1 MTATDTTF
9 DVDLAAIAP
18 RRPRRQAAPTVQV
31 VTTAITLLSVVL
43 LGFAVYIGF
52 VARLHHDRA
61 QLVAY
66 ANFRKDLALGTA
78 PTGQTKPTDSKT
90 LLDLGT
96 PIAVL
101 SIPKVGLNE
110 VVFEGTTGA
119 VLEKGPGHLRET
131 PLPGQAGVSTIMGRA
146 TMFGGPFGKLASLM
160 PGDMIRVTTGQGVH
174 DYTVLDV
181 RKSGMPSPPSPPAGK
196 GRLVLTTAYGGPI
209 VPSDVLRVDA
219 DLTTQVQD
227 SPRMRIGP
235 DRISHSE
242 QAMAIDTGAWFPMVF
257 VGEALVMAVVVVSVA
272 RVGWGNWQAWL
283 VAVPVIGFLG
293 LATADQAA
301 RLLPNLM

>member
-1 MTATDTTF
+1 VTATDTAF
-9 DVDLAAIAP
+9 DVDLAAVAP
-18 RRPRRQAAPTVQV
+18 RRARRQAPPTVQV
-31 VTTAITLLSVVL
+31 ITTAITLLSVVL

-66 ANFRKDLALGTA
+66 ANFRKELALGTA
-78 PTGQTKPTDSKT
+78 PTGQTKPTDPNT
-90 LLDLGT
+90 LLDMGT

-174 DYTVLDV
+174 DYTVLDI
-181 RKSGMPSPPSPPAGK
+181 RKSGMPSPPQPAAGK
-196 GRLVLTTAYGGPI
+196 GRLVLTTAYGGPV

-227 SPRMRIGP
+227 SARLKLGP
-235 DRISHSE
+235 DRVPHSE
-242 QAMAIDTGAWFPMVF
+242 QVMAIDTGAWFPMVF
-257 VGEALVMAVVVVSVA
+257 VGEALVMAVALISVA
-272 RVGWGNWQAWL
+272 RVVWGNWQAWL